1 MIAHNIRN
9 EDIQIDEQMQVVAII
24 DKFIESWKALKY
36 K

>member
-1 MIAHNIRN
+1 MIAHEIRN

-24 DKFIESWKALKY
+24 DKFIKSWKDLKY